1 MAKAQN
7 PAFFCSN
14 CGYESSKWLGQCPSC
29 RNWNTF
35 TEAPAAKKQAG
46 GKRKDSRVQNLPVK
60 IREILPESGRR
71 TSTGSSEMDT
81 VLGGGIVKGS
91 MILVGGDPGIGKST
105 LLLQVC
111 RNLASSGQKVL
122 YVSGEESPAQ
132 IKLRA
137 DRIGE
142 FPESLYLMCETDL
155 EAIET
160 QIDSLDPDTVVVDSI
175 QTMFS
180 AEASGVLPG
189 SVTQVR
195 AVTGALLRIAKGS
208 GTTVFI
214 VGHVTKEG
222 TMAGPRVLEHMVD
235 TVLYFEGESHS
246 SYRVLRSAKNRFG
259 STDELGVFE
268 MSGAGLSDVPNA
280 SAAMLEG
287 RPESGSGSVVVCAM
301 EGTRPLLLE
310 VQALVC
316 RSNLGIPRR
325 QAAGF
330 DYNRVNILMAVL
342 EKRGGL
348 KLSDCD
354 AYINVAGGVR
364 VREPAMDLA
373 VCAAIISSF
382 RNRAFDRDTVI
393 FGEVGL
399 SGEVRSVGMS
409 DRRLS
414 EAEKLGFGRA
424 VIPAGSRSP
433 GTKGKIEITG
443 VRNVYDVMGLI

>member
-1 MAKAQN
+1 M
-7 PAFFCSN
+7 
-14 CGYESSKWLGQCPSC
+14 GQCPSC
-29 RNWNTF
+29 HNWNTF
-35 TEAPAAKKQAG
+35 AEAPSAPKKG
-46 GKRKDSRVQNLPVK
+46 PGKKSPSLYSAQSPVK
-60 IREILPESGRR
+60 IREIRPESGERVP
-71 TSTGSSEMDT
+71 TGSSEMDT

-91 MILVGGDPGIGKST
+91 LILVGGDPGIGKST

-111 RNLASSGQKVL
+111 RNLAASGQKVL
-122 YVSGEESPAQ
+122 YVSGEESPSQ

-142 FPESLYLMCETDL
+142 FPENLYLLCETDL
-155 EAIET
+155 GTIET
-160 QIDSLDPDTVVVDSI
+160 QISALKPDTIVIDSI

-180 AEASGVLPG
+180 EEAGGVLPG

-195 AVTGALLRIAKGS
+195 AVTGTLLRIAKGEAV
-208 GTTVFI
+208 TVFV

-259 STDELGVFE
+259 STDEIGVFE
-268 MSGAGLSDVPNA
+268 MRGTGLSDVPNA

-287 RPESGSGSVVVCAM
+287 RPEKGSGSVVVCSM

-325 QAAGF
+325 QAAGY

-348 KLSDCD
+348 KMSDCD
-354 AYINVAGGVR
+354 AYINVTGGIR

-399 SGEVRSVGMS
+399 SGEVRNVSMA
-409 DRRLS
+409 DKRLA
-414 EAEKLGFGRA
+414 EAEKLGFARA
-424 VIPAGSRSP
+424 VIPEGRKKATAP
-433 GTKGKIEITG
+433 KGKIEIVG
-443 VRNVYDVMGLI
+443 VKSVYDVMDLI

>member
-29 RNWNTF
+29 RSWNTF
-35 TEAPAAKKQAG
+35 AEAPVSKKQSG
-46 GKRKDSRVQNLPVK
+46 QKRSGTIRSNPPVK
-60 IREILPESGRR
+60 IREILPESGKRI
-71 TSTGSSEMDT
+71 STGSSEMDT
-81 VLGGGIVKGS
+81 VLGGGIVRGS

-111 RNLASSGQKVL
+111 RNLASSGQRVL
-122 YVSGEESPAQ
+122 YVSGEESPSQ

-142 FPESLYLMCETDL
+142 FPDSLFLLCETDL
-155 EAIET
+155 EAIES
-160 QIDSLDPDTVVVDSI
+160 QIDSLKPDTVVVDSI
-175 QTMFS
+175 QTMYS
-180 AEASGVLPG
+180 AEATGVLPG

-195 AVTGALLRIAKGS
+195 AVTGVLLRIAKS
-208 GTTVFI
+208 NAVTVFI

-268 MSGAGLSDVPNA
+268 MAGSGLADVPNA

-316 RSNLGIPRR
+316 RSSLGIPRR

-348 KLSDCD
+348 RLSDCD
-354 AYINVAGGVR
+354 AYINVAGGIR

-382 RNRAFDRDTVI
+382 RNRPFDRDAVI

-409 DRRLS
+409 DRRLA
-414 EAEKLGFGRA
+414 EAEKLGFCRA
-424 VIPAGSRSP
+424 VIPAGLKGTSP
-433 GTKGKIEITG
+433 KGKIEKTS
-443 VRNVYDVMGLI
+443 VRSVYDVMALI